1 MMANAKVRTGANLF
15 KDFQVLMQVWNHPA
29 CLQLHWERKVSENT
43 VLIVLEGRG
52 CLSILRF

>member
-15 KDFQVLMQVWNHPA
+15 KDFQVLMQVWNHPG

-43 VLIVLEGRG
+43 V
-52 CLSILRF
+52 